1 MNTSDMLVDTVTRIL
16 SDHCNKAIHDSA
28 EAGTFPEALFELLQ
42 SNGLLEIAATDS
54 GVELSAVF
62 AVLETA
68 GRFALPIPLA
78 EIVFAHRWLPRSESL
93 VSIGLAT
100 PDGATQVPWGR
111 RVDEVI
117 SLSPAGGL
125 QIMRPVTVEPGVSLA
140 GEARDSVS
148 AVERRV
154 LPCVEP
160 AFALLALSRVALMAG
175 ALRQVLDLSLSYAG
189 EREQFG
195 RPISGF
201 QAIQHYLALMAAEVA
216 AAGRAARAAAMAA
229 DGDLADERLLL
240 EVAAAKARVG
250 EAVGFVVETAH
261 QIHGAMGYT
270 HEHRLHHFTRRLWC
284 WREEYGNERYWQTLL
299 GERVAALG
307 ADNLWGFLAS
317 RG

>member
-1 MNTSDMLVDTVTRIL
+1 MNTTDMLVDTVTRIL
-16 SDHCNKAIHDSA
+16 SDHCDKALHDSA
-28 EAGTFPEALFELLQ
+28 EAGSFPEALYDLMG
-42 SNGLLEIAATDS
+42 SNGLYEIAAPDS

-68 GRFALPIPLA
+68 GYFALPIPLA
-78 EIVFAHRWLPRSESL
+78 ELVFARRWLHKPPAM
-93 VSIGLAT
+93 VSIGVTAA
-100 PDGATQVPWGR
+100 DGAIQVPWGR

-117 SLSPAGGL
+117 SVAADGRL
-125 QIMRPVTVEPGVSLA
+125 QVLRPVTVEPGVSLA
-140 GEARDSVS
+140 GEARDTVS
-148 AVERRV
+148 AVERRE
-154 LPCVEP
+154 LPCSEP

-175 ALRQVLDLSLSYAG
+175 ALRRVLELSLSYAG

-229 DGDLADERLLL
+229 DNDLTTERFLL
-240 EVAAAKARVG
+240 EVAAAKSRVG

-284 WREEYGNERYWQTLL
+284 WREEYGNERYWQSLL
-299 GERVAALG
+299 GQRIASHG
-307 ADNLWGFLAS
+307 ADNLWNFLAS
-317 RG
+317 RV

>member
-16 SDHCNKAIHDSA
+16 SDHCDKALHDSA

-42 SNGLLEIAATDS
+42 SNGLHEIAAKDS

-78 EIVFAHRWLPRSESL
+78 ESVFAHRWLPGRETM

-100 PDGATQVPWGR
+100 ADGAAQVPWGR
-111 RVDEVI
+111 RVDEVL
-117 SLSPAGGL
+117 SLSQAGVL

-148 AVERRV
+148 ATERRE
-154 LPCVEP
+154 LPCDEP
-160 AFALLALSRVALMAG
+160 AFALLALTRVALMAG

-189 EREQFG
+189 ERQQFG

-229 DGDLADERLLL
+229 DADLTEERFLL
-240 EVAAAKARVG
+240 EVAAAKSRVG

-299 GERVAALG
+299 GERIAARG
-307 ADNLWGFLAS
+307 ADNLWSFLAS